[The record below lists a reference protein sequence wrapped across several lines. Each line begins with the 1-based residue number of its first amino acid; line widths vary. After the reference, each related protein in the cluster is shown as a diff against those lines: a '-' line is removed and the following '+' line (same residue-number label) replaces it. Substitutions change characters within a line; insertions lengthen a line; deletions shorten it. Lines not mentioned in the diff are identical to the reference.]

1 MMRRGLE
8 EMLLSNLYSVNP
20 QLHYIFQRKMYVIFT
35 KLLSENSFVGFH
47 IPLTAVYKILSVPI
61 SRGQQLYCLY
71 SIYTDILSSL

>member
-8 EMLLSNLYSVNP
+8 EMLLLNLYSVNP
-20 QLHYIFQRKMYVIFT
+20 QLHYIFQRKMYCTSIFT

-61 SRGQQLYCLY
+61 SRVQQLYCLY
-71 SIYTDILSSL
+71 SIYEYIY

>member
-61 SRGQQLYCLY
+61 SRGQQML
-71 SIYTDILSSL
+71 STVYTVYILIF